1 MTGKLLIY
9 SIIITLFIILVI
21 LNILKK
27 GRMNIKYSLVW
38 LVAFSLL
45 LISLLVPNLLNIITK
60 LLGFNLSSN
69 LIIVFFIG
77 ILVVINISMTIIISG
92 QTEKIKLLVQ
102 EVSMLKKEV
111 KENDKSKK

>member
-1 MTGKLLIY
+1 
-9 SIIITLFIILVI
+9 
-21 LNILKK
+21 
-27 GRMNIKYSLVW
+27 MNIKYSLVW
-38 LVAFSLL
+38 QVAFGLL
-45 LISLLVPNLLNIITK
+45 LISLLVPNLLNVITK
-60 LLGFNLSSN
+60 FLGFNLSSN

-111 KENDKSKK
+111 KENEKSKK